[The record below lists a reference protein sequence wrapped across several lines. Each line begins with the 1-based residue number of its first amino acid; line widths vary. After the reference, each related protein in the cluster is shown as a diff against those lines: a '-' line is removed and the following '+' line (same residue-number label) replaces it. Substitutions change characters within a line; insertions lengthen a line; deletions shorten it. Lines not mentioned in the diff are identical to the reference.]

1 MRVDTADP
9 GPHLQFGLC
18 TGKKPQVCITTT
30 PGPIQLLK
38 QIGHAYVL
46 DDVSGVMAPN
56 NWAKTQSG
64 SA

>member
-1 MRVDTADP
+1 M
-9 GPHLQFGLC
+9 GLR

-56 NWAKTQSG
+56 NWAKMQSG